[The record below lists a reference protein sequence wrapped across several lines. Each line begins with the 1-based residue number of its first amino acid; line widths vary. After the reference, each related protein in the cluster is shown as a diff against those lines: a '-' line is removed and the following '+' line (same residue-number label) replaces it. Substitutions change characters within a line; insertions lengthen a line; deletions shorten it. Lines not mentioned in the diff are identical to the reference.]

1 MNGCQVSSPLDC
13 HGGLSVKM
21 MNLAIS
27 KKDYFNM
34 NK

>member
-1 MNGCQVSSPLDC
+1 MNSCQVSSPLDC

-21 MNLAIS
+21 MDLAIS
-27 KKDYFNM
+27 KKDYYIM